1 MQQKAPKLF
10 HHQKKKNRLKFP
22 GAYDERAT
30 RMVKIFV
37 HLDEPKAKKVARPVH
52 KVVAKDMGQK
62 NKGSPEGIRECV
74 QAKVGNGGGAR
85 DWRI

>member
-1 MQQKAPKLF
+1 
-10 HHQKKKNRLKFP
+10 
-22 GAYDERAT
+22 
-30 RMVKIFV
+30 MVKIFV